1 MICLSYDGQNW
12 KETNAPQ
19 YNYYADAAN
28 MAIYD
33 DKPVMIGAYGTV
45 NDMDDPSLWRSNAS
59 YFEVFDPE
67 TEVWSDLKRIPVFP
81 ELTFRYEEGTS
92 VTKDDS
98 FLVFGGNLGV

>member
-1 MICLSYDGQNW
+1 
-12 KETNAPQ
+12 
-19 YNYYADAAN
+19 

-33 DKPVMIGAYGTV
+33 GKPVMIGAYETV
-45 NDMDDPSLWRSNAS
+45 DLSEIEDPSLWRSNAS

-81 ELTFRYEEGTS
+81 ELTAYYWQGTS

-98 FLVFGGNLGV
+98 FLVFGGYYGVYEGKGSLKI